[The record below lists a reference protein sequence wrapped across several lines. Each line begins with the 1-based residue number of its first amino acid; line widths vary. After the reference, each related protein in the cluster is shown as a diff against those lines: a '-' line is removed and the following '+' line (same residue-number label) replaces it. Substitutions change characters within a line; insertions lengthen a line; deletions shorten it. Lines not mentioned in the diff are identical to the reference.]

1 MTLPRRRL
9 AADGT
14 AWAGVAL
21 GALALLAAPDASAD
35 GESTPMFG
43 GAVVGGRG
51 PDPRA
56 ESVGVALEAAWWYG
70 RLGLALEGAAHWN
83 LADDGARATVL
94 GSSARLRVLERMVP
108 ALLEPRDVELGLELQ
123 GIVQRAWWNDD
134 RPQQDPLAYGLGLA
148 LRLRGV
154 ADAEFS
160 SLLTESRFFVRVLS
174 SHPTGVEPLARAMSP
189 ADPTARELTILFG
202 IGAAFGAGD
211 PRYLDRFRLH
221 PFEVPLGR

>member
-1 MTLPRRRL
+1 MTPPRRRL
-9 AADGT
+9 AADGS
-14 AWAGVAL
+14 AWAGIAL
-21 GALALLAAPDASAD
+21 GALALTAATDATAD

-43 GAVVGGRG
+43 GAIIGGRG

-56 ESVGVALEAAWWYG
+56 ESVGLELEAAWWYG
-70 RLGLALEGAAHWN
+70 RLGLALEGASHWN

-108 ALLEPRDVELGLELQ
+108 ALLEPRDVELGLELH
-123 GIVQRAWWNDD
+123 GIVERTWWNDD
-134 RPQQDPLAYGLGLA
+134 RPQADPIAYGLGLA

-160 SLLTESRFFVRVLS
+160 PLLTESRFFVRVLS
-174 SHPTGVEPLARAMSP
+174 SHPTGAEPLARSMSP
-189 ADPTARELTILFG
+189 AGAPARELTILFG

-211 PRYLDRFRLH
+211 PRYLERFRLH